1 MARLGRSL
9 GLALRCC
16 NSYRFRR
23 LVPRSAQTDD
33 NDAATS
39 NRDERVMDLPIVC
52 ELGPGTLRARREEF
66 LVGLA
71 ARATKQEKTAAIDAE
86 RQCCRWL
93 RFAMTMEPD
102 DGPITLTLSGPHG
115 SRVFLSALFASH

>member
-1 MARLGRSL
+1 MARLDCSL
-9 GLALRCC
+9 VLALRCC

-39 NRDERVMDLPIVC
+39 NRDGRVKDRPIAC
-52 ELGPGTLRARREEF
+52 ELGPDALRARREEL
-66 LVGLA
+66 LVGFA
-71 ARATKQEKTAAIDAE
+71 ARATKQEQTVE
-86 RQCCRWL
+86 S
-93 RFAMTMEPD
+93 D

-115 SRVFLSALFASH
+115 SREFLSALFASH

>member
-1 MARLGRSL
+1 MARLGRPLS
-9 GLALRCC
+9 LALRCC

-52 ELGPGTLRARREEF
+52 ELGPDALRARREEL

-71 ARATKQEKTAAIDAE
+71 ARATKQEERTDGYAFTFEPSSDTLTLLTAAIDAE
-86 RQCCRWL
+86 RQSCRWCDL
-93 RFAMTMEPD
+93 R
-102 DGPITLTLSGPHG
+102 
-115 SRVFLSALFASH
+115 